1 MTEIAYKGGMQS
13 TITSTAAFS
22 NYLFIGFDGALAG
35 TEGEAARGISLEAST
50 ATGQSRTIGTV
61 GEFPIYTGSDVATS
75 NLAVGSPVTTDA
87 TGKAILANADTDYV
101 LGRALNASTAADE
114 LIVICL
120 NAEGRIASS

>member
-50 ATGQSRTIGTV
+50 ATGQARTIGTV
-61 GEFPIYTGSDVATS
+61 GEFPIIQVQTWR
-75 NLAVGSPVTTDA
+75 L
-87 TGKAILANADTDYV
+87 AILL
-101 LGRALNASTAADE
+101 LGLLSLPTQQAKQF
-114 LIVICL
+114 
-120 NAEGRIASS
+120 